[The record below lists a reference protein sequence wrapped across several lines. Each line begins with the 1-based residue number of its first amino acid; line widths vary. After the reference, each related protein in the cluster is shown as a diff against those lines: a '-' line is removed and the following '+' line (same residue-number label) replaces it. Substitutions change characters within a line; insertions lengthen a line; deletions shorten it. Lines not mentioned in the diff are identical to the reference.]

1 MEIHTGEYRASEI
14 DVGEDCTCEVGI
26 GQVQAL
32 EALGVGER
40 FPFDQSDPSAGVN
53 RRVEF
58 QALS

>member
-1 MEIHTGEYRASEI
+1 M
-14 DVGEDCTCEVGI
+14 
-26 GQVQAL
+26 

-40 FPFDQSDPSAGVN
+40 FLFDPSDPKADAN